1 MKTADADLPEHVT
14 TPLLTLITQ
23 QSLDVDYQHVADRR
37 AANGEPTRTAVR
49 PGTAL
54 VVALFGLLLVV
65 AAIQT
70 SRNTGADEQNRASL
84 IAQINAKKET
94 VADQERRA
102 EDLRRDL
109 TAAEDELDSL
119 STSTQASLAEAQRLQ
134 VPTGFTAVHGPGV
147 RVIVDDGPG
156 GDTGRVRDED
166 LAMLA
171 DGLWSAGAEAISI
184 NGHRLTVL
192 SPIRTSGAAIYVAE
206 RPISPPYTILAI
218 GDTSTLQSRFAE
230 TTHGLAFYSLVTT
243 LGFDFDMQNVEDLSL
258 PGARMPVLRWADVPR
273 PDDEDLLHGPE
284 VTPSTDAPGAQKS
297 SPAPSSEAPSSEGAT
312 P

>member
-37 AANGEPTRTAVR
+37 AANGQPGGAGVRPATAV
-49 PGTAL
+49 

-84 IAQINAKKET
+84 IEQINAKKQT
-94 VADQERRA
+94 VAEQARTA
-102 EDLRRDL
+102 QDLRR
-109 TAAEDELDSL
+109 AVAVAEDNLDSL
-119 STSTQASLAEAQRLQ
+119 TTSTGDLLAEVLRLQ
-134 VPTGFTAVHGPGV
+134 IRTGFTPVHGPGV
-147 RVIVDDGPG
+147 RVVVDDGPG
-156 GDTGRVRDED
+156 GDTGWVRDED
-166 LAMLA
+166 LAMLV

-184 NGHRLTVL
+184 NGQRLSVL
-192 SPIRTSGAAIYVAE
+192 SPIRTSGAAINVND

-243 LGFDFDMQNVEDLSL
+243 LGFDFDMQNVDDVSL
-258 PGARMPVLRWADVPR
+258 PGAPMPVLRWAEVPR
-273 PDDEDLLHGPE
+273 PTDDEDLLHGPGE
-284 VTPSTDAPGAQKS
+284 TPSTDVPGDQQ
-297 SPAPSSEAPSSEGAT
+297 SSEGAT